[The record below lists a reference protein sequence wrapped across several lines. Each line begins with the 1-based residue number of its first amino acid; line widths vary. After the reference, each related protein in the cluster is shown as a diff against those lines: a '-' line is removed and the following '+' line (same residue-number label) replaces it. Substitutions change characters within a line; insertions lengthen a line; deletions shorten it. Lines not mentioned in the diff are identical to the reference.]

1 MKKNIKMTFFYRNSD
16 NPNPFEGKFADKK
29 LFAAFSGAT
38 GSEKRMNKV
47 LKNFSSEK
55 REKIHAAASKNISD
69 LQKAVEIFS
78 LIDGQNYRLATVC
91 HQGVSMSAIYSTDS
105 MYEVYEILEKELSE
119 SYRLFKIMSGVFEH
133 IEEIFAK

>member
-1 MKKNIKMTFFYRNSD
+1 MEKNIKMTFFYKGEGD
-16 NPNPFEGKFADKK
+16 PNPFEGKFADKK

-38 GSEKRMNKV
+38 GSKKRMDKV

-91 HQGVSMSAIYSTDS
+91 HQGVSMSAIYSTD

-119 SYRLFKIMSGVFEH
+119 SYRLFKIMSGVFKH